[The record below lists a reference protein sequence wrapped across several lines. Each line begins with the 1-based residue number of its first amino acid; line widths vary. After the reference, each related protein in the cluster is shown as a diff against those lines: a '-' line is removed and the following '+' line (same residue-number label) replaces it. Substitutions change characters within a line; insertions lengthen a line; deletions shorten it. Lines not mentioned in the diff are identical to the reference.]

1 MRRQRRFVPP
11 MVALLLVVLS
21 LPGCALMEAHYGAI
35 DAARSLPPA
44 TATPQPRERWH
55 ESYVIEKDGNCQL
68 IDGKR
73 VGKSLFKR
81 QQNS

>member
-1 MRRQRRFVPP
+1 MTSIVP
-11 MVALLLVVLS
+11 LLLFVL
-21 LPGCALMEAHYGAI
+21 LTVPGCAVWNAHHAAI
-35 DAARSLPPA
+35 DAAQTLPPA
-44 TATPQPRERWH
+44 AATPPPRERWH
-55 ESYVIEKDGNCQL
+55 ESYVLEKDGNCQL